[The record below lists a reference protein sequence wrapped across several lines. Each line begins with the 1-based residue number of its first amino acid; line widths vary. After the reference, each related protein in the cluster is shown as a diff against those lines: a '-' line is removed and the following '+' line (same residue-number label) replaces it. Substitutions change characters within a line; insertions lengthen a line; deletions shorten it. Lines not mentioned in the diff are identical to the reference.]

1 VQDLW
6 KRRGVLRISCRR
18 PAQLKR
24 LLRSKK
30 FTAVIIAAV
39 MGFDGKVLDRFLKFL
54 KQDLLEFVQEGGI
67 VAWNCCLSIIKTIF
81 PMVKWTEGDDA
92 RGFGVFEPNRRAV
105 EDIFGAHCKT
115 RKIHDRDMCFYEKA
129 LTLMNVPREENYFS
143 SAEARFKG
151 TIVAV
156 KNIGK
161 GELAYFGHVNLD
173 CAVEIIRTFVRKRA
187 KTLRDME
194 YSSAA
199 WWKEKE
205 AEENSDSDMEADEGY
220 EDSDSRNSEHR
231 RPRTRSAGRRK
242 RLR

>member
-105 EDIFGAHCKT
+105 EDIFGAHCET
-115 RKIHDRDMCFYEKA
+115 SKIHDQEMCFYEKA
-129 LTLMNVPREENYFS
+129 ETLINVPRGENFFSNVEADFEGNIEED
-143 SAEARFKG
+143 

-156 KNIGK
+156 KAIGK
-161 GELAYFGHVNLD
+161 GELAYFGHVNLHT
-173 CAVEIIRTFVRKRA
+173 AVQIIRTFVRKRA
-187 KTLRDME
+187 KSLRDLE

-205 AEENSDSDMEADEGY
+205 AEENSDSNMESDEGY
-220 EDSDSRNSEHR
+220 GYSASEFG
-231 RPRTRSAGRRK
+231 A
-242 RLR
+242 